1 MHFVDFSDE
10 LCWKTISFFKIK
22 VIIAVHSTTVLVGR
36 VVVLDTFA
44 SQDTFVKDSIVDLI
58 LHIETS
64 QTTQLCTFV
73 IAIVVEYVIFEHHA
87 QSLPLRYVLVYKTVV
102 SVEGVDLDFCKASSV
117 A

>member
-10 LCWKTISFFKIK
+10 LCWKTISSLKIK